1 MIDVNKYLDLKYRG
15 LAEIIIEWGRL
26 IVVGTQGTLIN
37 VSLDLNEL
45 REKKAELEAEI
56 KKIDVVISEAEIQLI
71 FFSTIT

>member
-15 LAEIIIEWGRL
+15 LAEIIIERGRL